1 MTLKNNK
8 QTYFPKPIF
17 LTDSKLETLK
27 IRKNNNVKKIYFLKT
42 NIFNNRCNLFYKYI
56 YKFQKFVINGFYPEV
71 NLFPISAYF
80 FIFFSVTNENKSLF
94 SYYNFFYKHN

>member
-56 YKFQKFVINGFYPEV
+56 YKFQKFVINGFYPEAV
-71 NLFPISAYF
+71 
-80 FIFFSVTNENKSLF
+80 
-94 SYYNFFYKHN
+94 SYTHLRAHETEADLVCRLLLEKKK